1 MQEFLTLCRMSRSPR
16 VSEASRGKTQFLSQL
31 AVAVR
36 KLHVEG
42 SDVGHLR
49 EAGNGWGDPRRPP
62 PCDHLQRSVLQNE
75 QPGGAKHQCSKR
87 GVR

>member
-1 MQEFLTLCRMSRSPR
+1 MWKAPMWDI
-16 VSEASRGKTQFLSQL
+16 SERREMGGVIL
-31 AVAVR
+31 AA
-36 KLHVEG
+36 
-42 SDVGHLR
+42 
-49 EAGNGWGDPRRPP
+49 PPP